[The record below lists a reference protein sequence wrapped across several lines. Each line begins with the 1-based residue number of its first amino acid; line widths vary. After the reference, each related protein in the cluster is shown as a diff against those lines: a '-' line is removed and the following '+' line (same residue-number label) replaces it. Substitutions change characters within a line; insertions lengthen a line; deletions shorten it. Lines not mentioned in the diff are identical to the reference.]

1 MSQADSIVNR
11 IRPVLLQ
18 ITGSLRRHSWLVGL
32 FGFTSG
38 LASFLL
44 VQRTAYIAT
53 ILAGLMLASWVW
65 LILENSV
72 RRGVV
77 RWLGLDVPPPLLT
90 LATQLIH
97 QESLFFVLPFYLLT
111 TTWTDPQAI
120 FTVLLIVAAITSI
133 LDPLY
138 HGQLGRR
145 RWLLMGFHTLTLF
158 SLLLTALPLILHI
171 STTQSFYWSL
181 GTAVMLSF
189 PSLSRALKFERRW
202 RTFALLALSL
212 GIGSGIWLA
221 RPWIPPATLWLTN
234 TAVTQTF
241 DEDNREPGRSLAS
254 IAVTEL
260 RGKRLYAFTAIRAP
274 RGLHE
279 PVVHVWLHNGH
290 EVDRI
295 PLEVTGGRRSGYRAW
310 TYKSVFPKN
319 AAGHWQIRV
328 MTDDGQ
334 MIGQMSFEVSGNG
347 PTRHKTDDSVWQRIL
362 ERLHPAYSQTPAP

>member
-1 MSQADSIVNR
+1 MHQAGSIVNR
-11 IRPVLLQ
+11 VRPVLLQ
-18 ITGSLRRHSWLVGL
+18 ITGLLRRHSWLVGL
-32 FGFTSG
+32 FGFISG
-38 LASFLL
+38 LASFIL

-53 ILAGLMLASWVW
+53 VLAGLMLASWVW

-120 FTVLLIVAAITSI
+120 FTVLLIMAAITSI

-171 STTQSFYWSL
+171 STTQSFYWAL
-181 GTAVMLSF
+181 GTAVVLSF
-189 PSLSRALKFERRW
+189 PSLSRALTFDSRW
-202 RTFALLALSL
+202 RGFALIALSL
-212 GIGSGIWLA
+212 GIGFGAWLA
-221 RPWIPPATLWLTN
+221 RPWVPPATLWLTR

-241 DEDNREPGRSLAS
+241 DTYNREPGQSLAS
-254 IAVTEL
+254 LGIDEL
-260 RGKRLYAFTAIRAP
+260 RDRRLYAFTAIRAP

-279 PVVHVWLHNGH
+279 PVAHVWLHNGQ

-295 PLEVTGGRRSGYRAW
+295 PLDVTGGRRSGYRAW
-310 TYKSVFPKN
+310 TYKSVFP
-319 AAGHWQIRV
+319 ADSTGHWQIRV
-328 MTDDGQ
+328 TTDDGQ
-334 MIGQMSFEVSGNG
+334 MIGQMSFDVSEHG
-347 PTRHKTDDSVWQRIL
+347 PVRYKTEDSTWQRLL
-362 ERLHPAYSQTPAP
+362 EKLHPAYSQTEAP

>member
-1 MSQADSIVNR
+1 MHQVGSIVNR
-11 IRPVLLQ
+11 VRPVLLE
-18 ITGSLRRHSWLVGL
+18 ITGFLRRHAWLVGL
-32 FGFTSG
+32 FGFSSG

-44 VQRTAYIAT
+44 VQRTAYVAA
-53 ILAGLMLASWVW
+53 ILAGLMLASWIW

-111 TTWTDPQAI
+111 TTWTDPQAL
-120 FTVLLIVAAITSI
+120 FTVLIIFAAITSI

-145 RWLLMGFHTLTLF
+145 RWLLMAFHTLTLF
-158 SLLLTALPLILHI
+158 SLLLTALPLILHV

-181 GTAVMLSF
+181 GTATLLSF
-189 PSLSRALKFERRW
+189 PSLSRALKFEGRW
-202 RTFALLALSL
+202 RSVALVALGLAIASAA
-212 GIGSGIWLA
+212 WLA
-221 RPWIPPATLWLTN
+221 RPWIPPATLWLTHA
-234 TAVTQTF
+234 AVTQTF
-241 DEDNREPGRSLAS
+241 DEVNREPGRPLAS
-254 IAVTEL
+254 IATTDL
-260 RGKRLYAFTAIRAP
+260 RAGRLYAFTAIRAP

-295 PLEVTGGRRSGYRAW
+295 PLDVTGGRRSGYRAW
-310 TYKSVFPKN
+310 TYKSVFPET
-319 AAGHWQIRV
+319 ATGHWQVKVI
-328 MTDDGQ
+328 TEDGQ
-334 MIGQMSFEVSGNG
+334 MIGQISFDVTASG
-347 PTRHKTDDSVWQRIL
+347 PTRYKTEDSAWQQVL
-362 ERLHPAYSQTPAP
+362 KGLHPAYSRPRGP

>member
-1 MSQADSIVNR
+1 MHQVGSIVHR
-11 IRPVLLQ
+11 VRPVLLR
-18 ITGSLRRHSWLVGL
+18 ITGLVRRHPWLVGL
-32 FGFTSG
+32 FGFSSG

-53 ILAGLMLASWVW
+53 ILAALMLASWVW

-120 FTVLLIVAAITSI
+120 FTVLLVIAAITSI

-145 RWLLMGFHTLTLF
+145 RWLLMAFHTLTLF

-181 GTAVMLSF
+181 GTAVVLSF

-202 RTFALLALSL
+202 RSFALVALSL
-212 GIGSGIWLA
+212 GIASGAWLA
-221 RPWIPPATLWLTN
+221 RPWIPPATLWLTR

-241 DEDNREPGRSLAS
+241 DEASREPGRPLAS

-260 RGKRLYAFTAIRAP
+260 RGRRLYAFTAIRAP

-279 PVVHVWLHNGH
+279 PVTHVWLHNGH
-290 EVDRI
+290 PVDRI
-295 PLEVTGGRRSGYRAW
+295 PLDVTGGRRSGYRAW
-310 TYKSVFPKN
+310 TYKSVFPGT
-319 AAGHWQIRV
+319 ATGHWQIRV
-328 MTDDGQ
+328 MTDNGQ
-334 MIGQMSFEVSGNG
+334 MIGQISFDVSGNG
-347 PTRHKTDDSVWQRIL
+347 PIRYKTGDSVWQQIL
-362 ERLHPAYSQTPAP
+362 KRLHPAYSEPPAP